1 MPADLMRPAPGAAR
15 PPIEP
20 LIPPHRPDG
29 APTRRVGMTLDH
41 TRYVRFRT
49 FAAEHGLS
57 GDDLAVIAVDRLLSG
72 R

>member
-1 MPADLMRPAPGAAR
+1 MPGDVRRPAPGMAR

-20 LIPPHRPDG
+20 LVPPHRPAG
-29 APTRRVGMTLDH
+29 APTRRVGMTLDRDRH
-41 TRYVRFRT
+41 VRLRT

-57 GDDLAVIAVDRLLSG
+57 GDDVCVIALDRLLSG

>member
-1 MPADLMRPAPGAAR
+1 MADLNPRQHGMAR

-20 LIPPHRPDG
+20 LVPPHRPPG
-29 APTRRVGMTLDH
+29 AATRRVGMTMDH
-41 TRYVRFRT
+41 ERYVRFRT

-57 GDDLAVIAVDRLLSG
+57 GDDLAVIAVDRLITG